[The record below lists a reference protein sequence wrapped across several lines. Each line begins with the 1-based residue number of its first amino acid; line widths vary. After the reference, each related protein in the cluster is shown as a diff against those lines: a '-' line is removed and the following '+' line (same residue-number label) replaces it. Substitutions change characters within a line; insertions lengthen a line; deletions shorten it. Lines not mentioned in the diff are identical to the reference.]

1 MLTFIE
7 SLIVVL
13 VIIAIALEL
22 IIIKNG
28 YTDDVN
34 VDVEML
40 EKLSDIKDR
49 LVKIEYF
56 RSNKVISEADYLLDI
71 QQLTTEL
78 EEIEKELINGKTN

>member
-13 VIIAIALEL
+13 AIIAIALEL

-28 YTDDVN
+28 DTDDVDI
-34 VDVEML
+34 DVEML

-71 QQLTTEL
+71 QQLTAEL
-78 EEIEKELINGKTN
+78 EEIEKELINVKN